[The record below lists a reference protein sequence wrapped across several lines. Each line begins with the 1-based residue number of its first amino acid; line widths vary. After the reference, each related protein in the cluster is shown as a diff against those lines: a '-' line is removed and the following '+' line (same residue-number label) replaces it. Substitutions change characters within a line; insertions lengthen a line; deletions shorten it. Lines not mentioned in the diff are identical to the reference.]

1 MNHDLGVVIPFRDR
15 PEWRLELAIRS
26 IVRSSNNLDLE
37 VIVVDYGSTQPYE
50 LPEDLLDHKCV
61 RVVRHEADFWNRA
74 DAINCGVFYSNCD
87 VYLMSDAD
95 LIWPKG
101 TVEQTYRKIQET
113 RDILVAFDVR
123 YLRQQTPSELI
134 FANELRSELLNEW
147 ADPNPRWGEGI
158 CMVRRAD
165 LLKIRGYDSRYS
177 VYGYEDNDLT
187 RRLRAIGVRT
197 IWADFQNAP
206 VYHVWHVPVGKVV
219 SVQNPAVDRAY
230 RRNRQI
236 FEKDFSVVRNATSLV
251 GESVG
256 GVPLVSVVIATSGRS
271 ELLETAICSILCQT
285 VQDFEIIVVDDGC
298 LDDTRGVVDAFL
310 DPRIKYFGL
319 SEQRGISYARNF
331 GGKKASG
338 QFVAVMD
345 DDDIALPNRFEDS
358 VAAITRGVDGCVGS
372 FITFHNDDGKVYSWA
387 DPTPELQGAF
397 AQGGFAGHPTWFV
410 RREVFNSFAYD
421 ESFSSSVDNNMA
433 LRMLMS
439 GVRMVHI
446 GQPVVLRR
454 VHDGQ
459 VTNKDGQFQGFGAK
473 LDRTWMWSGYKR
485 AQYDSLVKES
495 KEKAPK
501 NAPALYEAV
510 YLPYLPDHLVRRTV
524 DADVWSCDE
533 LDFVSSLPGI
543 SEIFTVRDSEGKF
556 VFGKVR
562 TAGTWKNMARLSQKS
577 IKFVIVGF
585 EKTDELTARNYVPE
599 CREFSRSVPWKDVL
613 KNSDE
618 TDFRLEVSR
627 LVEGTWKIEGQTC
640 KRDIDNQAIILN
652 DQFRKRYHR
661 ENNVF

>member
-1 MNHDLGVVIPFRDR
+1 MVNVSAVIPVRDRDPERLYQSGRSLLNSRLNGSIELIVSDLGSENSKDLESVAHALGAKYIKTNLDHWNKPICLNRGIAEATGELILCADIDMVWHPDALQKGVARISGNSLQRVLAFQSRDL
-15 PEWRLELAIRS
+15 PSYFTDHILSSHGDIDFLELSDLAVLHSTWGNGILLFPRS
-26 IVRSSNNLDLE
+26 LWEKV
-37 VIVVDYGSTQPYE
+37 G
-50 LPEDLLDHKCV
+50 
-61 RVVRHEADFWNRA
+61 
-74 DAINCGVFYSNCD
+74 
-87 VYLMSDAD
+87 
-95 LIWPKG
+95 
-101 TVEQTYRKIQET
+101 
-113 RDILVAFDVR
+113 
-123 YLRQQTPSELI
+123 
-134 FANELRSELLNEW
+134 
-147 ADPNPRWGEGI
+147 
-158 CMVRRAD
+158 
-165 LLKIRGYDSRYS
+165 GYDERLS
-177 VYGYEDNDLT
+177 VYGVEDVDFC
-187 RRLRAIGVRT
+187 RRLQFVGAKFV
-197 IWADFQNAP
+197 WSNPADTKIF
-206 VYHVWHVPVGKVV
+206 HVWHPT
-219 SVQNPAVDRAY
+219 VQSISRPDSFQRALN
-230 RRNRQI
+230 RNKNVWRY
-236 FEKDFSVVRNATSLV
+236 DFSVVRNATSLV

-345 DDDIALPNRFEDS
+345 DDDIALPNRFEVS

-585 EKTDELTARNYVPE
+585 EETDELTARNYVPE

-661 ENNVF
+661 EMVGL